1 MSKKIAV
8 ITGVGSSVGTGGA
21 LTKRF
26 TAGGYTVAMLARN
39 ADRLKKHEEH
49 YPGAHAFACD
59 VTDEAQVNTAVA
71 AINEKLGT
79 PSVLIHNAVGG
90 TIGSFLEVDP
100 EAMLTNF
107 KVNTM
112 GLLYLARA
120 LAPAMVNA
128 GTGTIIATGNTSAF
142 RGKPRFAAFAPT
154 KAAQRIL
161 AESIARELNPK
172 GIHVAY
178 LMIDAVINVPWTR
191 GLFPDKPDSF
201 FIEPA
206 TIVEE
211 IWHLVHQQ
219 KNGWSFNAE
228 IRPFGEQ
235 W

>member
-21 LTKRF
+21 LAKRF
-26 TAGGYTVAMLARN
+26 TDGGYVVAMLARN
-39 ADRLKKHEEH
+39 ADRLKKHEDR
-49 YPGAHAFACD
+49 YPGARGFACD
-59 VTDEAQVNTAVA
+59 VTDEGQVKR
-71 AINEKLGT
+71 AISAIKEELGT
-79 PSVLIHNAVGG
+79 PSALIHNAVGA
-90 TIGSFLEVDP
+90 TLGSFLEVDP
-100 EAMLTNF
+100 QVMLTNF

-112 GLLYLARA
+112 GLLYLARG
-120 LAPAMVNA
+120 LAPDMVNA
-128 GTGTIIATGNTSAF
+128 GVGTIISTGNTSAF
-142 RGKPRFAAFAPT
+142 RGKPKFAAFAPT

-161 AESIARELNPK
+161 TESIARELNPK

-191 GLFPDKPDSF
+191 GLFPDEPDSF

-206 TIVEE
+206 TVADE
-211 IWHLVHQQ
+211 IWHLVHQPR
-219 KNGWSFNAE
+219 NGWSFNAE

>member
-1 MSKKIAV
+1 MTKKIAA
-8 ITGVGSSVGTGGA
+8 ITGVGSSVGTGAA
-21 LTKRF
+21 LAKRF
-26 TAGGYTVAMLARN
+26 SQGGYEVAMLARN
-39 ADRLKKHEEH
+39 AERLKKHEATIPNSH
-49 YPGAHAFACD
+49 GFACD
-59 VTDEAQVNTAVA
+59 VTDESQVNRAISAVK
-71 AINEKLGT
+71 EQLGA

-90 TIGSFLEVDP
+90 KIGSFLEVDP
-100 EAMLTNF
+100 EIMLQNF
-107 KVNTM
+107 KVNAM
-112 GLLYLARA
+112 GLLYLVRA
-120 LAPAMVNA
+120 LAPDMVKA
-128 GTGTIIATGNTSAF
+128 ESGTIIATGNTSAF
-142 RGKPRFAAFAPT
+142 RGKPNFAAFAPT

-206 TIVEE
+206 TVAEE
-211 IWHLVHQQ
+211 VWHLAQQ
-219 KNGWSFNAE
+219 GRNGWSFNAE